1 MKQEDKLDYVVE
13 QIGGINKT
21 LEFQSK
27 QLEEHIRR
35 TGLIEERIQPV
46 EDHVKFVQGLIKLS
60 LYVASIGGFIVGVLK
75 LLRRM

>member
-1 MKQEDKLDYVVE
+1 MEDKITYIVE

-35 TGLIEERIQPV
+35 TGMLEERIAPI
-46 EDHVKFVQGLIKLS
+46 EDHVKFVQGLIKAS
-60 LYVASIGGFIVGVLK
+60 LYLTAVGGFILTILK
-75 LLRRM
+75 YTGKH